1 MSASAPKDVSVVVLN
16 WNTKNLLEK
25 FIPYIQQTEYEGM
38 EIVVADN
45 ASTDGSVNLLKDSFP
60 QVRVIELAKNLG
72 YAGGY
77 NEALKQIHTPFAVL
91 LNSDVEVHP
100 NWLSPMMSMMKQ
112 DDSIGAIQP
121 KILDIA
127 NRNRFEYAGA
137 CGGYMDKFGYAFCR
151 GRLFNN
157 CEEDEGQYDE
167 RRPIFWASGAALL
180 VRMDAYWKAG
190 GLDTDFFA
198 HMEEI
203 DLCWRM
209 QNLGFSSWVCPESK
223 VWHVGGGTLD
233 AYHAKKTFLNFRN
246 NLVLLLKNL
255 PARQLFPK
263 LFIRMV
269 LDAPGA
275 LKLLIDRGF
284 PHFFAVV
291 KAHWSFLLNIRKW
304 YRKRLK
310 GPKKSFEEL
319 DGSYSKSIVL
329 QHFLKGKKEFSELD

>member
-77 NEALKQIHTPFAVL
+77 NEALKQINTPFAVL

-137 CGGYMDKFGYAFCR
+137 CGGYMDKYGYAFCR

-167 RRPIFWASGAALL
+167 RMPIFWASGAAL
-180 VRMDAYWKAG
+180 AG
-190 GLDTDFFA
+190 A
-198 HMEEI
+198 HGCLLESRWFRCRL
-203 DLCWRM
+203 LCPY
-209 QNLGFSSWVCPESK
+209 G
-223 VWHVGGGTLD
+223 
-233 AYHAKKTFLNFRN
+233 RN
-246 NLVLLLKNL
+246 RLVLENAKSGFFFLGL
-255 PARQLFPK
+255 PRVQGLARRWWNFGCVSRQKDLF
-263 LFIRMV
+263 
-269 LDAPGA
+269 
-275 LKLLIDRGF
+275 
-284 PHFFAVV
+284 
-291 KAHWSFLLNIRKW
+291 
-304 YRKRLK
+304 
-310 GPKKSFEEL
+310 
-319 DGSYSKSIVL
+319 
-329 QHFLKGKKEFSELD
+329 EF